1 MLAIWSVT
9 LMLIDRDISCRVVVV
24 VVVVVVV
31 GGGGGGGGGIAKTGT
46 VLSSVISLQY
56 AEFHLKRIFEHY
68 D

>member
-1 MLAIWSVT
+1 MLAIWFVT
-9 LMLIDRDISCRVVVV
+9 LMLIDRDISCRVGVVV
-24 VVVVVVV
+24 V
-31 GGGGGGGGGIAKTGT
+31 GGGGGGIAKTGT

>member
-9 LMLIDRDISCRVVVV
+9 LMLIDRDISCRVV

>member
-1 MLAIWSVT
+1 MLAIWFVT

-24 VVVVVVV
+24 VV
-31 GGGGGGGGGIAKTGT
+31 GGGGGIAKTGT

>member
-24 VVVVVVV
+24 VVV
-31 GGGGGGGGGIAKTGT
+31 GGGGGGGIAKTGT

>member
-1 MLAIWSVT
+1 MLAIWFVT
-9 LMLIDRDISCRVVVV
+9 LMLIDRDISCR
-24 VVVVVVV
+24 VVVVV

>member
-1 MLAIWSVT
+1 
-9 LMLIDRDISCRVVVV
+9 MLIDRDISCRVVV
-24 VVVVVVV
+24 
-31 GGGGGGGGGIAKTGT
+31 GGGGGGGIAKTGT

>member
-24 VVVVVVV
+24 VVVVV
-31 GGGGGGGGGIAKTGT
+31 GGGGGGGIAKTGT

-56 AEFHLKRIFEHY
+56 AEFH
-68 D
+68 

>member
-1 MLAIWSVT
+1 
-9 LMLIDRDISCRVVVV
+9 MLIDRDISCRVVVV
-24 VVVVVVV
+24 VVVVVGVGVV
-31 GGGGGGGGGIAKTGT
+31 GGGGGGGGIAKTGT

>member
-1 MLAIWSVT
+1 
-9 LMLIDRDISCRVVVV
+9 MLIDRDISCRVVVV
-24 VVVVVVV
+24 VVVVV
-31 GGGGGGGGGIAKTGT
+31 GGGGIAKTGT

>member
-24 VVVVVVV
+24 VVGVV
-31 GGGGGGGGGIAKTGT
+31 GGGGGIAKTGT

>member
-1 MLAIWSVT
+1 
-9 LMLIDRDISCRVVVV
+9 MLIDRDISCRVVVV
-24 VVVVVVV
+24 V
-31 GGGGGGGGGIAKTGT
+31 GGGGIAKTGT

>member
-1 MLAIWSVT
+1 MLAIWFVT

-24 VVVVVVV
+24 VV
-31 GGGGGGGGGIAKTGT
+31 GGGGGGGGIAKTGT

>member
-24 VVVVVVV
+24 VV
-31 GGGGGGGGGIAKTGT
+31 GGGGGGIAKTGT

>member
-9 LMLIDRDISCRVVVV
+9 LMLIDRDISCR
-24 VVVVVVV
+24 VVVVVV

>member
-24 VVVVVVV
+24 VVVVV
-31 GGGGGGGGGIAKTGT
+31 GGGGGGIAKTGT

>member
-1 MLAIWSVT
+1 MLAIWFVT

-24 VVVVVVV
+24 VV
-31 GGGGGGGGGIAKTGT
+31 GGGGGGGIAKTGT

>member
-24 VVVVVVV
+24 VVVV
-31 GGGGGGGGGIAKTGT
+31 GGGGGGGIAKTGT

>member
-1 MLAIWSVT
+1 MLAIWFVT

-24 VVVVVVV
+24 V
-31 GGGGGGGGGIAKTGT
+31 GGGGGGIAKTGT

>member
-24 VVVVVVV
+24 VVVVVV
-31 GGGGGGGGGIAKTGT
+31 GGGGGGGGIAKTGT

>member
-9 LMLIDRDISCRVVVV
+9 LMLIDRDISCRV

>member
-9 LMLIDRDISCRVVVV
+9 LMLIDRDISCR

>member
-24 VVVVVVV
+24 VVGV
-31 GGGGGGGGGIAKTGT
+31 GGGGGGGIAKTGT

>member
-1 MLAIWSVT
+1 MLAIWFVT

-24 VVVVVVV
+24 VVV
-31 GGGGGGGGGIAKTGT
+31 GGGGGIAKTGT

>member
-24 VVVVVVV
+24 VV
-31 GGGGGGGGGIAKTGT
+31 GGGGGGGIAKTGT

>member
-24 VVVVVVV
+24 V
-31 GGGGGGGGGIAKTGT
+31 GGGGGGGIAKTGT

>member
-24 VVVVVVV
+24 VV
-31 GGGGGGGGGIAKTGT
+31 GGGGGGGGIAKTGT

>member
-31 GGGGGGGGGIAKTGT
+31 GGGGGIAKTGT

>member
-1 MLAIWSVT
+1 MLAIWFVT

-24 VVVVVVV
+24 VV
-31 GGGGGGGGGIAKTGT
+31 GGGGGGIAKTGT

>member
-1 MLAIWSVT
+1 MLAIWFVT

-24 VVVVVVV
+24 VVV
-31 GGGGGGGGGIAKTGT
+31 GGGGGGIAKTGT

>member
-1 MLAIWSVT
+1 MLAIWFVT

-24 VVVVVVV
+24 
-31 GGGGGGGGGIAKTGT
+31 GGGGGGGGIAKTGT

>member
-24 VVVVVVV
+24 VVVVVV
-31 GGGGGGGGGIAKTGT
+31 GGGGGGGIAKTGT

>member
-24 VVVVVVV
+24 VVVVV
-31 GGGGGGGGGIAKTGT
+31 GGGGGGGIAKTGT

>member
-1 MLAIWSVT
+1 MLAIWFVT

-24 VVVVVVV
+24 V
-31 GGGGGGGGGIAKTGT
+31 GGGGGGGIAKTGT

>member
-31 GGGGGGGGGIAKTGT
+31 GGGGGGIAKTGT

>member
-24 VVVVVVV
+24 
-31 GGGGGGGGGIAKTGT
+31 GGGGGGGGIAKTGT

>member
-9 LMLIDRDISCRVVVV
+9 LMLIDRDISCRVVV

>member
-1 MLAIWSVT
+1 MLAIWFVT

-24 VVVVVVV
+24 VVV
-31 GGGGGGGGGIAKTGT
+31 GGGGGGGIAKTGT

>member
-1 MLAIWSVT
+1 
-9 LMLIDRDISCRVVVV
+9 MLIDRDISCRVVVV
-24 VVVVVVV
+24 VVVVVV
-31 GGGGGGGGGIAKTGT
+31 GGGGGGGIAKTGT

>member
-1 MLAIWSVT
+1 MLAIWFVT

-24 VVVVVVV
+24 V
-31 GGGGGGGGGIAKTGT
+31 GGGGGGGIAKTGT
-46 VLSSVISLQY
+46 VLSSIISLQY